1 MNGQSEIVGE
11 MKIKLYFEFVNVVM
25 DMLKMGVKDRSQSK
39 IKGLAIKLQL
49 VGLQMLVVASDD
61 VVEKFIKWRALAMAD
76 VKPELIMESFSDAV
90 YAMRKEFF
98 PDTKRLAEDA
108 LEILF

>member
-1 MNGQSEIVGE
+1 MNGQE

-39 IKGLAIKLQL
+39 IKGLAIKLQS

-76 VKPELIMESFSDAV
+76 GSEAELIMESFSDAV

-98 PDTKRLAEDA
+98 PDTKRPAEDA